1 MSKSTI
7 DLILLISFLLLVF
20 LSFIAGLVG
29 LLKGIYKTTLKT
41 VLKLVLI
48 IVLVFSSSSISTW
61 IGNIDIGKIIPN
73 SEGSMTILSYLV
85 NYLNSTGYVSPMN
98 GLSLYETT
106 IAIATSALAFV
117 TFIVGMILVQLTI
130 SLITAIFYH
139 GIFRW
144 FLPVETKAERKA
156 RKKKD
161 NKSAITSGLLDKN
174 GKVTAN
180 SRKTLPLLRVPGG
193 LLGFAQEFIFLC
205 LLISPLTALA
215 RIAVNNKESVQEG
228 LKTAGVSEAN
238 IETANTVMDSAE
250 NSLIYKTLGLKN
262 FDLLVM
268 NKVSTV
274 DLNNSQVSFSGL
286 VSSTLDIAEPLLKDG
301 IITYDQAASTVT
313 INFSLLLSTTTVDAL
328 ISNVI
333 DSPMVMALIPPLVDV
348 ALNSVNGA
356 SFAID
361 ELDFN
366 NIDWSSE
373 LTILNGIYKE
383 VYSSAIEPMVST
395 SGVNPKNF
403 IIKTSTMTDDEMNVY
418 VDAVSKLG
426 TMTSVKNNLPVILS
440 GIGRYLD
447 NQGFEILPSDKSAYK
462 DIDWSQDLKVFTEGV
477 LQYFRTIGLD
487 ISSDINLNLLQ
498 EKTFDA
504 MKDETKR
511 NTIRDIIC
519 GQTNHQGL
527 LDTQLFSTL
536 SLSKIISS
544 TLSSIPSVKKYTT
557 AMSFDFL
564 DSFSGNE
571 LKSEFS
577 TMFSIAGTVFDED
590 SKINVNNLSSIDIGD
605 SETASELADLL
616 HDSKSSKIFS
626 KLYPSI
632 MKGILFN
639 SNINVSSYLY
649 GLTPY
654 NFNYDSTTYIDDFE
668 SILRMMPDIKK
679 MQELFTSSDPISDKI
694 KKLDTDLLRNLMNL
708 LVNSDFFNSD
718 QKTGVNSSEQKN
730 VNIATFFENL
740 FKEEPFVSMNL
751 VAPSIDDLQDVNW
764 GTGVGGDGGEIDL
777 ICKMLEEG
785 KKNADFLTDYSF
797 DKIEDTKAF
806 GSMIKYG
813 FESKI
818 LSPSILSIIDDSLSK
833 YLDDIGIPYS
843 FNEMRNAMW
852 IDDSD
857 DIAELLSLL
866 KGVDLKKIDLNTFS
880 PDRLNSL
887 LTVMHNMNLI
897 QTGNTEKDPFG
908 YALYSLI
915 KKQGLFTELGTD
927 IDYHVFE
934 LDDTNDWSVE
944 TGEISF
950 DGDTV
955 HEVTTEGQI
964 AYFTDFFRQTQAVG
978 FDTLKKGK
986 IPKGFVSSIDES
998 MNSSV
1003 LRNLVVNVFMNS
1015 VKNISVPEGYEKM
1028 IDSLDLDVMLEL
1040 DHDSF
1045 VDELQIFEDIYILS
1059 EEKIGED
1066 SKLDLMLTK
1075 FYTLSSVDVG
1085 NGRTLE
1091 DDMDDLLTEVSKS
1104 HVFTTK
1110 KEGSVL
1116 SPISHLFYSIL
1127 DRMKFLKK
1135 ASLEEND
1142 LYVKDSVYGIL
1153 NSVDDWEDESVKI
1166 QVVINKMQGLSDDAL
1181 SLVGSKLTKEQGLN
1195 LFKSM
1200 NQSQIFHRIPISL
1213 FMKGFT
1219 QKNIDGFLK
1228 DPDTNTVTHPLNFY
1242 VHLSASN
1249 EDIAYWDNEITY
1261 GMEMTLGED
1270 GLKEVFTNKDLKIDD
1285 VKFDTVNAKVLY
1297 YIGKMHL
1304 FDESRSYLFYN
1315 MIDLYST
1322 DKFSA
1327 PSLFLTGVDVPYGF
1341 NEKVYRF
1348 ENLFFQ
1354 NPKLLN
1360 ENGELDETKAF
1371 KDLELVNAIMHS
1383 ALEIA
1388 PSAINSDSLKDV
1400 DVDFVDLTQDC
1411 YSLTDSVFYRSDLAS
1426 EIMAGIE
1433 TQMMKNEKYAAYFSL
1448 LADTDYYADSYHLV
1462 NLVEARA
1469 LNGFLALS
1477 KLESDKFASTI
1488 PYFSKSKLASPFSL
1502 FGEAD
1507 LNNITDY
1514 KEYYEYFLTYSE
1526 YSLTHNSILALKEL
1540 SVLEKIPVLSKDETT
1555 VSALSDFVTESTAD
1569 VAFSEYLATAEI
1581 K

>member
-7 DLILLISFLLLVF
+7 DLILLISFLLLIF
-20 LSFIAGLVG
+20 LSFIAGLIG

-41 VLKLVLI
+41 ILKLVLI
-48 IVLVFSSSSISTW
+48 IVLVFASASISTW
-61 IGNIDIGKIIPN
+61 IGNIDISRFIPN
-73 SEGSMTILSYLV
+73 SDGSVTILSYLV

-117 TFIVGMILVQLTI
+117 TFIVGMLLIQLTI

-144 FLPVETKAERKA
+144 FLPVETKSERKS

-161 NKSAITSGLLDKN
+161 GKSAITNGLLDKN
-174 GKVTAN
+174 GKVTAS

-193 LLGFAQEFIFLC
+193 LLGFAQEFVFLC
-205 LLISPLTALA
+205 VLVSPLTALA
-215 RIAVNNKESVQEG
+215 RIAVNNKSTVQES
-228 LKTAGVSEAN
+228 LEAAGVGEAK
-238 IETANTVMDSAE
+238 IEQANTIMDSAE
-250 NSLIYKTLGLKN
+250 NSLIYKTLGFQN

-301 IITYDQAASTVT
+301 IISYDQAASTVT

-403 IIKTSTMTDDEMNVY
+403 IIKTSTMSDDEMNVY
-418 VDAVSKLG
+418 VDAVTKLG

-447 NQGFEILPSDKSAYK
+447 NQGFEILPSDKAAYK
-462 DIDWSQDLKVFTEGV
+462 DINWSEDLKVFVEGV
-477 LQYFRTIGLD
+477 LNYFRTIGLD
-487 ISSDINLNLLQ
+487 ISSDLNLNLLQ
-498 EKTFDA
+498 EKTFEV

-536 SLSKIISS
+536 SLSKVISS
-544 TLSSIPSVKKYTT
+544 TLSSIPSVKKYING
-557 AMSFDFL
+557 MSFDFL
-564 DSFSGNE
+564 DSFSDNE

-639 SNINVSSYLY
+639 SNINLSSYLY

-668 SILRMMPDIKK
+668 SILRMMPSIKK
-679 MQELFTSSDPISDKI
+679 MQELFSSSSSISYKI
-694 KKLDTDLLRNLMNL
+694 NNLDTNLLRNLMNL

-718 QKTGVNSSEQKN
+718 HRTGVNSSLQKN

-751 VAPSIDDLQDVNW
+751 VAPTIDELQNVNW
-764 GTGVGGDGGEIDL
+764 GNGVGGDGGEIDL
-777 ICKMLEEG
+777 ICNMLDEG
-785 KKNADFLTDYSF
+785 KKNSEFLIDYSF

-806 GSMIKYG
+806 SSMIKNG

-866 KGVDLKKIDLNTFS
+866 KGVDLKNIDLNTFS
-880 PDRLNSL
+880 PDRLNAL
-887 LTVMHNMNLI
+887 LTVMSKMNLI
-897 QTGNTEKDPFG
+897 QTGNSENDPFG

-915 KKQGLFTELGTD
+915 KKQGLFTQLGTD

-934 LDDTNDWSVE
+934 LEDTNDWSIE

-950 DGDTV
+950 DGDDV
-955 HEVTTEGQI
+955 HEITTNGQI
-964 AYFTDFFRQTQAVG
+964 AYFTDFFRKTQAVG

-986 IPKGFVSSIDES
+986 IPKGFVSTIDDC
-998 MNSSV
+998 MNSAI
-1003 LRNLVVNVFMNS
+1003 LRTIVVNVFKNS

-1028 IDSLDLDVMLEL
+1028 IDSLDLDVMLDL
-1040 DHDSF
+1040 DHDPF
-1045 VDELQIFEDIYILS
+1045 VSELQIFEDIYILS

-1075 FYTLSSVDVG
+1075 FYTLSTISVG
-1085 NGRTLE
+1085 ENRTLE
-1091 DDMDDLLTEVSKS
+1091 DDMDDLLTQVSKS
-1104 HVFTTK
+1104 VVFTTK
-1110 KEGSVL
+1110 KQGCAL
-1116 SPISHLFYSIL
+1116 SPISHLFYSVL
-1127 DRMKFLKK
+1127 DRMNFLKK

-1142 LYVKDSVYGIL
+1142 LYVNDSVYGIL

-1166 QVVINKMQGLSDDAL
+1166 QSVINYMQGLSDDSL
-1181 SLVGSKLTKEQGLN
+1181 KLVGTDLTKEQGLN
-1195 LFKSM
+1195 LFKAM
-1200 NQSQIFHRIPISL
+1200 NKSEIFHRIPIAL
-1213 FMKGFT
+1213 FKKGFT

-1242 VHLSASN
+1242 VHLSASK
-1249 EDIAYWDNEITY
+1249 EDVSYWDNEITY
-1261 GMEMTLGED
+1261 GIELTLGDD
-1270 GLKEVFTNKDLKIDD
+1270 GLKELFKNTDLKIDD

-1297 YIGKMHL
+1297 YVGKMHL

-1315 MIDLYST
+1315 MIERYST

-1327 PSLFLTGVDVPYGF
+1327 PSLFLTGVDVPYGY

-1383 ALEIA
+1383 SLEIA
-1388 PSAINSDSLKDV
+1388 PAAINSDSLKDV
-1400 DVDFVDLTQDC
+1400 DVDFVALTQDC
-1411 YSLTDSVFYRSDLAS
+1411 YSLTDSVLYRSDLAS

-1433 TQMMKNEKYAAYFSL
+1433 TQMMKNEKYAKYFSL
-1448 LADTDYYADSYHLV
+1448 LSDTDFYADNYHLV

-1477 KLESDKFASTI
+1477 KLENDTFSTVI
-1488 PYFSKSKLASPFSL
+1488 PYFSKSKLTAPFSL
-1502 FGEAD
+1502 FGESD
-1507 LNNITDY
+1507 LSNITDY
-1514 KEYYEYFLTYSE
+1514 KECYEYFLTYSE
-1526 YSLTHNSILALKEL
+1526 YSLTHNSVLALKEL
-1540 SVLEKIPVLSKDETT
+1540 SALEKIPVLSDDETS
-1555 VSALSDFVTESTAD
+1555 VNVLSSFVTKSVDD
-1569 VAFSEYLATAEI
+1569 VAFSEYLATATI